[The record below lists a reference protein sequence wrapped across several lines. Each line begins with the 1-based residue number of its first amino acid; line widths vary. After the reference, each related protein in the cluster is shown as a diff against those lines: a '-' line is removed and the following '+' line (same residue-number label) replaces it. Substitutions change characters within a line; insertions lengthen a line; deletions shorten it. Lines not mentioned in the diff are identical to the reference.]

1 MATRIAVPQSHDAAR
16 IAALEAEIVKLK
28 RINTALIDRVERSTD
43 LQGNAFSLFET
54 AISLEG
60 KVRERTADLEQALD
74 ALARSNAALGI
85 AKETADDAQR
95 RLRDAIE
102 SINEGFAIF
111 DADDR
116 LVLCNQTY
124 LGLWPK
130 IADWIVPGISFSE
143 ITDMIG

>member
-1 MATRIAVPQSHDAAR
+1 M
-16 IAALEAEIVKLK
+16 
-28 RINTALIDRVERSTD
+28 
-43 LQGNAFSLFET
+43 
-54 AISLEG
+54 
-60 KVRERTADLEQALD
+60 RERTADLEQALD

-85 AKETADDAQR
+85 TKETADDAQR

-130 IADWIVPGISFSE
+130 IADRIVPGISFSE
-143 ITDMIG
+143 IT